1 MATTIPYALRFRRKA
16 GDELVAFGYILEGLA
31 LSADAWLLAA

>member
-1 MATTIPYALRFRRKA
+1 MATAIPYALQFRRNA
-16 GDELVAFGYILEGLA
+16 GDELDTLGLILDGLA